1 MRKQNAL
8 LNEGDKR
15 QHNLGQMTLYFN
27 IKKLKLHV
35 QLYSVPDFFLLS
47 YVSITSQK
55 LFHFV
60 FILKLDF
67 FRNYSIFLLTNQ
79 VGLNFPSSPIIYGCI
94 LSWGANLHV
103 KTTHELY
110 FIKISAQ

>member
-27 IKKLKLHV
+27 IKNSNYMSSFILCLI
-35 QLYSVPDFFLLS
+35 FLLS

-60 FILKLDF
+60 FILKLD
-67 FRNYSIFLLTNQ
+67 LLE
-79 VGLNFPSSPIIYGCI
+79 IILFSYLLI
-94 LSWGANLHV
+94 R
-103 KTTHELY
+103 
-110 FIKISAQ
+110 

>member
-35 QLYSVPDFFLLS
+35 QLYSVPDFF
-47 YVSITSQK
+47 YYPMSQS
-55 LFHFV
+55 LPRNY
-60 FILKLDF
+60 FIL
-67 FRNYSIFLLTNQ
+67 Y
-79 VGLNFPSSPIIYGCI
+79 
-94 LSWGANLHV
+94 LS
-103 KTTHELY
+103 
-110 FIKISAQ
+110 